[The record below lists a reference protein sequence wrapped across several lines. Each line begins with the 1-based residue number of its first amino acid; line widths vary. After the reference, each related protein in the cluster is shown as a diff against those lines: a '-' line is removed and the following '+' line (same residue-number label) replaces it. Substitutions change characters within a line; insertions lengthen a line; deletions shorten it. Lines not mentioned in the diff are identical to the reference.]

1 MGHLWLLL
9 AVTAVISAV
18 GWIYFVYFFSIGY
31 GLSISALAVATAVIF
46 RDNLTV
52 SSAILLG
59 VLFVYGIRLA
69 TYLLMR
75 ERKSASYKKI
85 LYQPEISQRKPFF
98 VMLMIWVSCA
108 LLYVGQISPATFYL
122 ANLANGAE
130 VNGVWMWIGAVTAT
144 VGVVIE
150 MVADAQKSAAK
161 KINANR
167 FVSHGLYRI
176 VRCPNY
182 FGEVLMW
189 TGSFVVCFGA
199 CCTLWQWVVASLG
212 YIGIV
217 YVMFSGARRLEM
229 RQTEVY
235 GNDPE
240 FQAYIKRTPIILPFV
255 PLYSVAKYKWL
266 QA

>member
-130 VNGVWMWIGAVTAT
+130 VNGV
-144 VGVVIE
+144 
-150 MVADAQKSAAK
+150 
-161 KINANR
+161 
-167 FVSHGLYRI
+167 
-176 VRCPNY
+176 
-182 FGEVLMW
+182 
-189 TGSFVVCFGA
+189 
-199 CCTLWQWVVASLG
+199 
-212 YIGIV
+212 
-217 YVMFSGARRLEM
+217 
-229 RQTEVY
+229 
-235 GNDPE
+235 
-240 FQAYIKRTPIILPFV
+240 
-255 PLYSVAKYKWL
+255 
-266 QA
+266 